1 MPTLFN
7 DLIHTLFPPYCLGC
21 RRAIPPKT
29 TLCLHCLSELP
40 ATNFHL
46 CNSNPLVQLLQQ
58 LVPISHATALLFF
71 EQQGLVQQLIHQ
83 LKYMNREQLGS
94 LFGTQLGQKLIDS
107 SFSSC
112 ELVVPIPLHR
122 RRQRQRGYN
131 QVSQFGQ
138 QLARQ
143 LQIDY
148 VPHNLVR
155 HKATKTLVRL
165 NAHQRTAQIKDAFSI
180 VDTSVFVKHLLL
192 IDDVVTTGTTLS
204 EAANCLLQID
214 DVRISVAAIAFAN
227 SPPSLVLKIVVSL

>member
-1 MPTLFN
+1 MLTLFN
-7 DLIHTLFPPYCLGC
+7 DLIHTLFPTYCLGC
-21 RRAIPPKT
+21 RKAIPPKT
-29 TLCLHCLSELP
+29 TLCLYCLSELP
-40 ATNFHL
+40 PTNSHL
-46 CNSNPLVQLLQQ
+46 SNSNPLVELLQQ
-58 LVPISHATALLFF
+58 LTPISYATSLFFF
-71 EQQGLVQQLIHQ
+71 EQKGLVQQLIHQ

-94 LFGTQLGQKLIDS
+94 LFGAQLGQKLSDS

-112 ELVVPIPLHR
+112 DLVVPIPLHK

-138 QLARQ
+138 QLAKQ

-165 NAHQRTAQIKDAFSI
+165 NADQRVAQIKNAFSV
-180 VDTSVFVKHLLL
+180 VDSSVFAGKHLLL
-192 IDDVVTTGTTLS
+192 VDDVVTTGTTLS

-214 DVRISVAAIAFAN
+214 GVRVSVAAIAFAK
-227 SPPSLVLKIVVSL
+227 SPLP

>member
-1 MPTLFN
+1 MPTLFD
-7 DLIHTLFPPYCLGC
+7 DLIHTLFPSYCLGC
-21 RRAIPPKT
+21 RRVTPPQT

-40 ATNFHL
+40 ATHFHL
-46 CNSNPLVQLLQQ
+46 SNSNSLVQLLQQ
-58 LVPISHATALLFF
+58 LTPISHATALLFF

-107 SFSSC
+107 PFSSC
-112 ELVVPIPLHR
+112 DLVVPIPLHK

-143 LQIDY
+143 LQIDC

-165 NAHQRTAQIKDAFSI
+165 NAHQRAAQIKNAFSV
-180 VDTSVFVKHLLL
+180 VDFSVFAGKHLLL
-192 IDDVVTTGTTLS
+192 VDDVVTTGTTLS
-204 EAANCLLQID
+204 EAANCLLQIE
-214 DVRISVAAIAFAN
+214 DVQVSVATIAFAN
-227 SPPSLVLKIVVSL
+227 SPLP

>member
-1 MPTLFN
+1 MPTLFD
-7 DLIHTLFPPYCLGC
+7 DLIHTLFPSYCLGC
-21 RRAIPPKT
+21 RRVTPPQT

-40 ATNFHL
+40 ATHFHMS
-46 CNSNPLVQLLQQ
+46 NSNSLVQLLQQ
-58 LVPISHATALLFF
+58 LTPISHATALLFF
-71 EQQGLVQQLIHQ
+71 EQQRLVQQLIHQ

-107 SFSSC
+107 PFSSC
-112 ELVVPIPLHR
+112 DLVVPIPLHK

-148 VPHNLVR
+148 VSHNLVR

-165 NAHQRTAQIKDAFSI
+165 NAHQRTAQIKNAFSV
-180 VDTSVFVKHLLL
+180 VDSSVFAGKHLLL
-192 IDDVVTTGTTLS
+192 VDDVVTTGTTLS
-204 EAANCLLQID
+204 EAANCLLQIE
-214 DVRISVAAIAFAN
+214 DVQVSVATIAFAN
-227 SPPSLVLKIVVSL
+227 SPLP